1 MKSNLIQQTLEQLRS
16 QRMLTILSIVGT
28 ALSIFLI
35 MVVVMMQQVKVVP
48 FAPESN
54 RDRFMHVR
62 YASIVEREQEL
73 YASNGCMSYKTA
85 MEQIGS
91 LSTPELVTI
100 YTDGTWK
107 FSAGLPGQP
116 VTPAELRNTDDN
128 FWKVFDFT
136 FVSGKPYDKA
146 DFDAGLPVAVMCES
160 TARRIFGT
168 SDATG
173 REFML
178 NYAPFRVCG
187 IVKDVSSLAE
197 SSYAQIWIPASAS
210 SSMQDTWCGDLMGNF
225 SATILAR
232 STDDFDDI
240 REEFERRVEDMNK
253 KITDTGWKFITIG
266 RPYTQEKD
274 AVSKSS
280 NLEPDLEGDRR
291 SRMVVYLIL
300 LIVPAINLSGMTESR
315 LRKRAAEI
323 GVRRAFGCTR
333 PKIFGQLLSENLLI
347 TAAAGII
354 GWVLSMVF
362 AMLFSTELFTRGF
375 SYTSVPPSID
385 ISMLVQLS
393 TFFTAIGFCFLLNL
407 LSSGLPA
414 WNASRGNIVNALNK
428 KQ

>member
-136 FVSGKPYDKA
+136 FISGKPYDKA

-333 PKIFGQLLSENLLI
+333 PKIFGQLLRENLLI

-354 GWVLSMVF
+354 GWVLSVVF

-375 SYTSVPPSID
+375 SYTSVTPSID
-385 ISMLVQLS
+385 ISMLVQPS

>member
-73 YASNGCMSYKTA
+73 YTSNGCMSYKTA

-136 FVSGKPYDKA
+136 FISGKPYDKA

-168 SDATG
+168 SDAAG

-375 SYTSVPPSID
+375 SYTSAPPSID

-414 WNASRGNIVNALNK
+414 WNASRSNIVNALNK

>member
-136 FVSGKPYDKA
+136 FISGKPYDKA

-333 PKIFGQLLSENLLI
+333 LYSCGLRNKVQRRQLRDHVLWIRAFRRNRSMANECLSSQRRFLL
-347 TAAAGII
+347 
-354 GWVLSMVF
+354 LLHF
-362 AMLFSTELFTRGF
+362 RHLFSRPRRGF
-375 SYTSVPPSID
+375 SMGAET
-385 ISMLVQLS
+385 
-393 TFFTAIGFCFLLNL
+393 
-407 LSSGLPA
+407 
-414 WNASRGNIVNALNK
+414 
-428 KQ
+428 

>member
-1 MKSNLIQQTLEQLRS
+1 M
-16 QRMLTILSIVGT
+16 
-28 ALSIFLI
+28 
-35 MVVVMMQQVKVVP
+35 
-48 FAPESN
+48 
-54 RDRFMHVR
+54 
-62 YASIVEREQEL
+62 
-73 YASNGCMSYKTA
+73 
-85 MEQIGS
+85 
-91 LSTPELVTI
+91 
-100 YTDGTWK
+100 
-107 FSAGLPGQP
+107 
-116 VTPAELRNTDDN
+116 
-128 FWKVFDFT
+128 
-136 FVSGKPYDKA
+136 
-146 DFDAGLPVAVMCES
+146 
-160 TARRIFGT
+160 
-168 SDATG
+168 
-173 REFML
+173 
-178 NYAPFRVCG
+178 CG

-210 SSMQDTWCGDLMGNF
+210 SSMQDTWCGDLMGGF

-354 GWVLSMVF
+354 GWMLSVVF

-375 SYTSVPPSID
+375 SYTSVTPSID
-385 ISMLVQLS
+385 ISMLVQPS